1 MTLLM
6 RLMAILAALCLAA
19 AASAESTAIVNVNVL
34 PMTTDQISESQTV
47 VVTDGIIVSIGD
59 VDDIA
64 VPVGATVVDGTDRFL
79 MPGLTEMHGHV
90 TGTGSREVERLFSL
104 FLANGVTTVRGMLGR
119 PSHLALRTSIASGS
133 IFGPR
138 LITSGPSLN
147 GTTVHGAADGERQVR
162 EQHAA
167 GYDFIKIHPGLDA
180 AEFNAIADAANLL
193 DMPFAGHVP
202 VSVGVPSALNR
213 GIATIDH
220 LDGYMAALLPA
231 DRDSSGGY
239 GGFFDVMLAD
249 QVVEERI
256 EEIVAAT
263 VAAGVAIVP
272 TQSLFEHRV
281 SSIPAEELGSR
292 PEMRFMS
299 AGTVRNWVRAKQ
311 RTINERGFD
320 SNTAA
325 RAIAIRR
332 KLILA
337 LYQAGATLLLG
348 SDAPQV
354 FNVPGFSVHHELAFL
369 VAAGM
374 TPYQALQ
381 SGTIAPAQFFGV
393 DTGTVEVGKI
403 GDLVVLDANP
413 LDDISNSRR
422 VHGVLVRGK
431 WARSST
437 LLGRI
442 K

>member
-1 MTLLM
+1 MTHLM
-6 RLMAILAALCLAA
+6 RLMILLTALWSVT
-19 AASAESTAIVNVNVL
+19 SAPAQSTAIVNVNVL
-34 PMTTDQISESQTV
+34 PMTTDRIAVSQTV

-64 VPVGATVVDGTDRFL
+64 VPEGATVVDGTDRFL
-79 MPGLTEMHGHV
+79 LPGLAEMHGHV

-119 PSHLALRTSIASGS
+119 PSHLALRESIASGS
-133 IFGPR
+133 VVGPR
-138 LITSGPSLN
+138 LITSGPSMN
-147 GTTVHGAADGERQVR
+147 GNSVHGAADGERQVR

-180 AEFNAIADAANLL
+180 AEFNAIADAANAL

-202 VSVGVPSALNR
+202 VSVGLSGTLEK

-231 DRDSSGGY
+231 DRDLSGGY

-249 QVVEERI
+249 EVAEERI
-256 EEIVAAT
+256 EKIVAAT
-263 VAAGVAIVP
+263 VAAGTANVS
-272 TQSLFEHRV
+272 TQSLFELRV
-281 SSIPAEELGSR
+281 SSVPAEDLGNR
-292 PEMRFMS
+292 PEMRFVS
-299 AGTVRNWVRAKQ
+299 ADNVRKWVQAKQ

-320 SNTAA
+320 AKTAA
-325 RAIAIRR
+325 RAIDIRR

-337 LYQAGATLLLG
+337 LHRAGATLLLG

-354 FNVPGFSVHHELAFL
+354 FNVPGFSLHHELTLL
-369 VAAGM
+369 VAAGL
-374 TPYQALQ
+374 TPYQALR
-381 SGTIAPAQFFGV
+381 SGTVAPAEFLGL

-403 GDLVVLDANP
+403 GDLVLLDANP
-413 LDDISNSRR
+413 LDDIRNSRR

-431 WARSST
+431 WARASA
-437 LLGRI
+437 LLGQI